1 MRASLSKRLLG
12 NSFRG
17 INSFF
22 LLACVVDVG
31 VGGCNG
37 DDCDFAVFEEVL
49 FAFF

>member
-1 MRASLSKRLLG
+1 MRASLPQRLLG

-31 VGGCNG
+31 VGCNG